1 LTPNNTA
8 TDLSGLVAVV
18 TGAAAGLGRAE
29 AIGLARAGAT
39 VVVND
44 IAGALDK
51 SDVVDEIAT
60 AGSKAVAVA
69 GDISERSTADE
80 LVETADGLG
89 GLSIVVNNAG
99 ITRDRMLFNMTDED
113 WDAVMSVHLRGHF
126 LLTRNA
132 ATYWRAK
139 AKAGA
144 GRPAT
149 SGTGAGRPATSGTGA
164 GRSATSGTVYGRII
178 NTSSEAG
185 LAGPVGQANYGAAK
199 AGIAAFSTIVAME
212 GARVGI
218 TSNAIA
224 PTALTHMT
232 LDLMPQEFKDAREA
246 KIADGEFD
254 FFAPENV
261 APLVAFLCSD
271 ASAHISGKVFG
282 VQGDSIE
289 IFQPFTSVAE
299 VKNDGRR
306 WDPEDI
312 PGRIDE
318 LFTASGVQ
326 AGAENMMARMRY
338 QILGER

>member
-1 LTPNNTA
+1 MTPNNTA

-149 SGTGAGRPATSGTGA
+149 SGTGAGRPATSGT
-164 GRSATSGTVYGRII
+164 VYGRII

-199 AGIAAFSTIVAME
+199 AGITALTLSAARALERYGVRA
-212 GARVGI
+212 
-218 TSNAIA
+218 NAIA
-224 PTALTHMT
+224 PRARTAMTANVFGESPELAEGQIDPLSPEHVVNLVRFLASPASQGVNGQLFIVYGPTVTLVAAPTAEHRFSAESDAWDPSDLSKTLQNYFADRDPERNFSATALMG
-232 LDLMPQEFKDAREA
+232 Q
-246 KIADGEFD
+246 GE
-254 FFAPENV
+254 
-261 APLVAFLCSD
+261 
-271 ASAHISGKVFG
+271 
-282 VQGDSIE
+282 
-289 IFQPFTSVAE
+289 
-299 VKNDGRR
+299 
-306 WDPEDI
+306 
-312 PGRIDE
+312 
-318 LFTASGVQ
+318 
-326 AGAENMMARMRY
+326 
-338 QILGER
+338 